1 MHHVYPALT
10 NDDGSE
16 DAKVRVGAHVIGWRD
31 GRGRLICFRLGGLLH
46 MEPGQFRKY
55 PRLLDLREGRLERNL
70 RPLARE
76 LGNMSSVTRL
86 YEQRLLEQNVA
97 HLVVVD
103 TCVGS
108 RGMKSFILFCYSVL
122 FSRIFIL
129 LSISLTSP

>member
-1 MHHVYPALT
+1 M
-10 NDDGSE
+10 
-16 DAKVRVGAHVIGWRD
+16 IGWRD

-70 RPLARE
+70 RPFARE

-108 RGMKSFILFCYSVL
+108 GGMKSRFYIRYRAIRCYLQAYS
-122 FSRIFIL
+122 
-129 LSISLTSP
+129 